1 MRFIIPDREVLLD
14 YWLRASVIFPIGK
27 AMTTK
32 EIGAVLRATRVAQGL
47 RQDQLAAA
55 AGVGVRFLIE
65 LEAGKPSAQLGKALK
80 VIEALGCRIQ
90 IEQPTLP
97 SVNRK

>member
-1 MRFIIPDREVLLD
+1 
-14 YWLRASVIFPIGK
+14 
-27 AMTTK
+27 MTTR
-32 EIGAVLRATRVAQGL
+32 EIGAVLRATRVTQGL

-65 LEAGKPSAQLGKALK
+65 LEAGKPTAQLGKALK
-80 VIEALGCRIQ
+80 VIEALGCRFQ

-97 SVNRK
+97 SDTRK